1 MEFGNTTRR
10 RTVPSEI
17 ASTTA
22 VINMVTKCCSQKSR
36 EAQNY
41 RKGKQPCGRRNPK
54 EKKKQDVNRVKA
66 ECEEREALSS
76 SDNEYTFRLEVP
88 ASKVSAPFVCLKVN
102 GVVCK
107 FLVDSGASVNIVSST
122 AVKAF
127 GVDLQPCGTR
137 VYAFNSSAPLPVIG
151 KFSALIE

>member
-10 RTVPSEI
+10 QAVPSEI

-22 VINMVTKCCSQKSR
+22 VINTVTKKSR
-36 EAQNY
+36 EPQNY
-41 RKGKQPCGRRNPK
+41 RKGKQPLGRRNPK
-54 EKKKQDVNRVKA
+54 EKKKQDVNRMGT
-66 ECEEREALSS
+66 ECEERETFSS
-76 SDNEYTFRLEVP
+76 SDDEYTFRLEVP
-88 ASKVSAPFVCLKVN
+88 ASKVSALFVCLKVN

-107 FLVDSGASVNIVSST
+107 FLVDPGARVNTVSST

-127 GVDLQPCGTR
+127 GVDLQPCSTR
-137 VYAFNSSAPLPVIG
+137 VYVFNSSAPLPVIG